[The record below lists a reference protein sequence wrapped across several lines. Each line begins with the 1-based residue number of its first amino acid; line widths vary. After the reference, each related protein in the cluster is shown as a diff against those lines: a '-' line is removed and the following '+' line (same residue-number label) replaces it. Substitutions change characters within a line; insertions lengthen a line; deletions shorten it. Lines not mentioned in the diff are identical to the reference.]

1 MKPYDDMKHNPLSE
15 KLVSVLSNKTQS
27 DNPLFFRVLIAYY
40 LAKVV
45 GTMRPEIKTMDRGT
59 IPVNMYAINLA
70 PSGFSK
76 GYSTNLIETQVIHKF
91 KDFFLKN
98 TLPIIGEQ
106 SLKDLAMERAARN
119 GTDPDKER
127 ESVNIEFT
135 KLGNFLFSFS
145 EGTAPAV
152 KQMRHKL
159 LMAKTGAVNLEMD
172 EIGSNLIANTEV
184 LNSFLELYDVGRIKQ
199 KLIKNTA
206 ENVRSEEIDGCT
218 PTNMML
224 FGTPDKLFDGGK
236 TEDEFYSFLSTGYAR
251 RCLFGFVK
259 NHTNDMLE
267 LDPAEILKRR
277 TDGNNSKFLN
287 DVANQLEKIAEPQ
300 NHGKQLLVDQAVT
313 LEIIEYEMNCAKR
326 ASAMPEMQAI
336 ARAEMTHRYFKAL
349 KLAGTYAFID
359 GSANI
364 KSNHLEEAIKLV
376 EESGDALQELLK
388 RDKPHVKLAKYLA
401 DVGSDVTYADLL
413 EDVPTFKGSAAFKN
427 EQMNLATA
435 WGYKNNIVIKKSF
448 VDGIEFFS
456 ADSLEETNLDEMV
469 FSMSTD
475 QAYNYQNHVYKWDNL
490 HELVQEDG
498 IHWVAHHLTNG
509 HRNDDNIIPG
519 FNMVVIDVDE
529 GVSLATAKLL
539 LKDHK
544 CLFYTTKRHQ
554 TVDDDGTQHGDR
566 FRILFPTNYKLEL
579 NTEDY
584 KEFMQNVYDWLPF
597 KVDDGT
603 CDRPRKWMSHEG
615 QFEYIDGEIL
625 DVLPFIPKSSK
636 ADEQKKRVTDLQSL
650 DNLERWF
657 IQKTGKGNRSNQMIK
672 YALMLVDSG
681 KDYDEVQDAVIALNS
696 KMADSMDL
704 SEIYSTI
711 MKSVGNKLSKK

>member
-1 MKPYDDMKHNPLSE
+1 MSHNPLSE
-15 KLVSVLSNKTQS
+15 KLVSVLCNKTQS
-27 DNPLFFRVLIAYY
+27 DNPLFFRVLVAYY

-91 KDFFLKN
+91 KDYFMKN
-98 TLPIIGEQ
+98 TFPIVGEA
-106 SLKDLAMERAARN
+106 SLACIAQERATRN

-127 ESVNIEFT
+127 ESVNIEFV
-135 KLGNFLFSFS
+135 KAGNFLFSFS

-159 LMAKTGAVNLEMD
+159 LMANTGAVNLEMD
-172 EIGSNLIANTEV
+172 ELGSNLIANTEV

-206 ENVRSEEIDGCT
+206 DNVRSEEIDGCT

-224 FGTPDKLFDGGK
+224 FGTPDKLFDGSK

-259 NHTNDMLE
+259 QHTNGMLD

-277 TDGNNSKFLN
+277 TDGNNSKFLEQ
-287 DVANQLEKIAEPQ
+287 VATQLEKIAEPQ
-300 NHGKQLLVDQAVT
+300 NHGKTLSISKPVT
-313 LEIIEYEMNCAKR
+313 LEIIEYEMDCARR
-326 ASAMPEMQAI
+326 AGKMPDMAGI

-359 GSANI
+359 GSPTI
-364 KSNHLEEAIKLV
+364 ESNHFEEAVKLV

-401 DVGSDVTYADLL
+401 DAESDVTYADLL
-413 EDVPTFKGSAAFKN
+413 EDVSTFKGSAAFKA
-427 EQMNLATA
+427 EQINLATA

-448 VDGIEFFS
+448 VDGIEFLS
-456 ADSLEETNLDEMV
+456 ADSLKETNLDEMV

-475 QAYNYQNHVYKWDNL
+475 IAYNYQNHTYKWDAL
-490 HELVQEDG
+490 HELSQEDG
-498 IHWVAHHLTNG
+498 IHWCAHHLRNG
-509 HRNDDNIIPG
+509 HRSDDTVIDG

-539 LKDHK
+539 LKDYK
-544 CLFYTTKRHQ
+544 CMFYTTKRHQ
-554 TVDDDGTQHGDR
+554 TEGHDR
-566 FRILFPTNYKLEL
+566 FRIIFPTNYKLEL
-579 NTEDY
+579 NSEDY
-584 KEFMQNVYDWLPF
+584 KEFMQGVYEWLPF

-603 CDRPRKWMSHEG
+603 CDRPRKWMSHPG
-615 QFEYIDGEIL
+615 SYEYSDGELL

-636 ADEQKKRVTDLQSL
+636 AEEQKKRVMDLQSL
-650 DNLERWF
+650 DNIERWF
-657 IQKTGKGNRSNQMIK
+657 MQKTGKGNRSNQLIK
-672 YALMLVDSG
+672 YALMLVDTG
-681 KDYDEVQDAVIALNS
+681 KDYDEVQDAVMALNS
-696 KMADSMDL
+696 KMSNGLDP

-711 MKSVGNKLSKK
+711 MKSVGSKLSKK